1 MTRVSAYTTVR
12 VEVRCGEKAPRGG
25 PAPRRPAGSLH
36 AGWGDQAATEQGEED
51 GQADLDARDGRTSC
65 RVHERRQGLCLER
78 GDGRDLVKGKY
89 SNAEHK
95 VNAAE
100 IAIAGKRVAWIKRQD
115 FGNTEAGG
123 KLYTAPIAGRARL
136 LKQTYVFGR
145 NDSCQATG
153 SWIGGA
159 VGSGK
164 VLAVSTW
171 KSDGTV
177 SSEERLSLITATRLQ
192 PIVTG
197 PGAIVAASADGGRIA
212 VLRSTAAWPVDD
224 PAPPTTQ
231 PTVGIYSA
239 DGTLLREI
247 VLDTPIP
254 PPVPLE
260 SGCSLSTTFN
270 SLALSGNRLVVLTE
284 TNPGLEAPLPT
295 GRRCSRSTIG
305 PRASSCKPGPWRT
318 SPIRRT

>member
-1 MTRVSAYTTVR
+1 VVRRLLAAGLLLVGLLVLSTQAGATKPQPNKAKRTAKPIWTLAMDGPRVAYTSGGR
-12 VEVRCGEKAPRGG
+12 VYVWNVVTG
-25 PAPRRPAGSLH
+25 
-36 AGWGDQAATEQGEED
+36 ATS
-51 GQADLDARDGRTSC
+51 A
-65 RVHERRQGLCLER
+65 
-78 GDGRDLVKGKY
+78 VKGKY